1 MMRPLLDRL
10 DQNEKD
16 LLLANSKETLVKRG
30 EVVFEEG
37 SEASHLYFIL
47 IGTIR
52 VHKQMKQNKEVT
64 IFLRKNNDSFGEI
77 GIFSGEIYSC
87 SAVALTDA
95 SLLYISKNDMET
107 LMAQNGRLALGIT
120 KWLAESLEASKA
132 KLRDYLVFGSEGAV
146 ASIFIRLSHMYGK
159 ETPRGVEITEPI
171 VVQDIAKYVGITR
184 ETASRVISKWK
195 DQGLIDNEAKKF
207 FINDIEYFRS
217 LLMCDHCGVQNCT
230 L

>member
-1 MMRPLLDRL
+1 MRPLLDRL
-10 DQNEKD
+10 EQNEKD
-16 LLLANSKETLVKRG
+16 LLLANSKETFVKRG
-30 EVVFEEG
+30 EVIFEEG

-47 IGTIR
+47 DGTIR

-64 IFLRKNNDSFGEI
+64 VFLRKNNDSFGEI

-217 LLMCDHCGVQNCT
+217 LLMCDQCGVQNCT

>member
-1 MMRPLLDRL
+1 MRPLLDRL